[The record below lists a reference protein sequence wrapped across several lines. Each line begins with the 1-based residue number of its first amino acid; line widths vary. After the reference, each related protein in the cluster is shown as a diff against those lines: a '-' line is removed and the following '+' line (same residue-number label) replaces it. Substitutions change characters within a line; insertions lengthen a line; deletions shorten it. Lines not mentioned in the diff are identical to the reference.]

1 MSPATSIVVPV
12 YNDPDGLERT
22 LESLADQ
29 TAEDYEVVVADN
41 GSTDGTAAVAREFAD
56 GDRVRRVVADAVQSS
71 YAARNA
77 GVEAADGD
85 VVAFLDADM
94 WVDADY
100 VASITRLMEAD
111 DRDYVGCRVEVVADD
126 GLVARYRRATGF
138 DVERY
143 LREKRFAPTCCLVTR
158 RRVFEAVGRFD
169 SRLRSNGDL
178 EFGRRVAAAG
188 FDLDYAPEV
197 TVYHPARSSLGA
209 VLAQSARIGRGRAE
223 LRAHHGDRFDVR
235 HPLDPRQ
242 FLPVNPLAFRDRA
255 GDAAD
260 GPAEA
265 AGWYLVACLQ
275 KWALAAGHLRESAL
289 GSAGEPSPDPR

>member
-1 MSPATSIVVPV
+1 MDVSPPTSVVVPV

-22 LESLADQ
+22 LSSLVEQ
-29 TAEDYEVVVADN
+29 TAEAYEVVVADN

-56 GDRVRRVVADAVQSS
+56 GERVRHVVADAVQSS

-77 GVEAADGD
+77 GIEAAEGD
-85 VVAFLDADM
+85 IVAFLDADM

-100 VASITRLMEAD
+100 VASVTQVMESG
-111 DRDYVGCRVEVVADD
+111 DRDYVGCRVEVVGDG

-138 DVERY
+138 DVETY

-158 RRVFEAVGRFD
+158 RRVFDAVGRFD
-169 SRLRSNGDL
+169 GRLRSNGDL

-223 LRAHHGDRFDVR
+223 LRARHGDRFDVR

-255 GDAAD
+255 ADAAD
-260 GPAEA
+260 GPPEA

-275 KWALAAGHLRESAL
+275 KWALAAGHLRERAL
-289 GSAGEPSPDPR
+289 LEADESDPR